1 MEENEAL
8 SENVCRDGNFEE
20 LFQEY
25 IFFCYKVDEDDT
37 CSQDKRSVKKSKK
50 RFPNMA
56 GFCRYIGVSESEYE
70 RLCGKY
76 PESFD
81 RIKMSLEDEALNAD
95 VSPTIISA
103 YMKKRLGYEKNT
115 ASEVCDGQLK
125 IVFEHDILED
135 GI

>member
-8 SENVCRDGNFEE
+8 SEGVYCDRDFEE
-20 LFQEY
+20 LFEEY
-25 IFFCYKVDEDDT
+25 ILFCYKVDEDDT
-37 CSQDKRSVKKSKK
+37 CSQDKKSAKKPKR

-56 GFCRYIGVSESEYE
+56 GFCRYIGISEGEYE
-70 RLCGKY
+70 RLSGEY
-76 PESFD
+76 PEAFD
-81 RIKMSLEDEALNAD
+81 KIKMSLEDEALNAD

-115 ASEVCDGQLK
+115 VSEVCDGQLK